1 MNGYPDQSFDV
12 SALPEEERSL
22 LRWFE
27 EAYGHFAQDIV
38 AIWPQ
43 AQFKLSNHYQFV
55 TYEEAQ
61 LLKNEI
67 LATIHSWIKKNVYI
81 DFFHYNHLAAA
92 YFALNTIKP
101 P

>member
-38 AIWPQ
+38 E
-43 AQFKLSNHYQFV
+43 FGRKLN
-55 TYEEAQ
+55 
-61 LLKNEI
+61 
-67 LATIHSWIKKNVYI
+67 
-81 DFFHYNHLAAA
+81 
-92 YFALNTIKP
+92 LN
-101 P
+101 